1 MRKVDNIFNS
11 MLGASKPSPYTY
23 YDYIEANGQTGQYID
38 TGVIVG
44 GDCSIEIDYIW
55 MSRTGGNSYIWIC
68 GAVDSSS
75 HYYLRCVNSR
85 FEFCYHKSINSS
97 PYITFQKAYAYQ
109 RHKNVITIYDG
120 DSVFYTATPTLR
132 TSSSAYTHY
141 LFSINSEG
149 TPSTSYI
156 FTDTRIG
163 AVHIY
168 DSNDVLVRDFRPA
181 VRIADGV
188 AGMHDVLNDVFYTN
202 ANPAGDNFLYG
213 YLT

>member
-1 MRKVDNIFNS
+1 MRLVDNIFNS
-11 MLGASKPSPYTY
+11 IVGKGDTAPYTY

-55 MSRTGGNSYIWIC
+55 MSRGGGNTSIWMC
-68 GAVDSSS
+68 GGQDSSS
-75 HYYLRCVNSR
+75 LSYRLRSSNGRFIPRYFNSD
-85 FEFCYHKSINSS
+85 IDS

-109 RHKNVITIYDG
+109 RHKNAITIYDG
-120 DSVFYTATPTLR
+120 DNVFFTVTPTLR
-132 TSSSAYTHY
+132 AISPAYTHY
-141 LFSINSEG
+141 LFSSNGAG
-149 TPSTSYI
+149 TPASSYAL
-156 FTDTRIG
+156 TDTRLG
-163 AVHIY
+163 RVRIY

-181 VRIADGV
+181 VRNADGV

-213 YLT
+213 NF